1 MGVDIRDRGTDVST
15 GRGAAG
21 RPVLLATLGV
31 PLNEE
36 ASVFAVDTA
45 VESGQRLVVAN
56 VTALEPLRMSIALGY
71 DALPELTPE
80 VSASLRRSAELARS
94 LGVRVE
100 RLRVR
105 SPRPRA
111 GAVGAGRRRASGA
124 VRVRPGPQGPSRA
137 ALPEGARGRSGPGH
151 LPRLGSERRGRPT
164 VTFLIDCPNCGPREA
179 LEFSY
184 GGERTRRAGPDAS
197 DRDLAGY
204 LFFRENV
211 NGWQT
216 EWWLHRDGCRKWFL
230 AERHTG
236 TNEVRRTFWPGEGD
250 GRAVRRRRAVDEAS
264 TA

>member
-1 MGVDIRDRGTDVST
+1 MGVDTRDRGTEVST

-31 PLNEE
+31 PLNEA

-105 SPRPRA
+105 SPRPLQALVDLVAEVRP
-111 GAVGAGRRRASGA
+111 GLFVFGPDRRALRERRYRKALGA
-124 VRVRPGPQGPSRA
+124 VRDRVTCLVWVPSDA
-137 ALPEGARGRSGPGH
+137 A
-151 LPRLGSERRGRPT
+151 GRP
-164 VTFLIDCPNCGPREA
+164 
-179 LEFSY
+179 
-184 GGERTRRAGPDAS
+184 
-197 DRDLAGY
+197 
-204 LFFRENV
+204 
-211 NGWQT
+211 
-216 EWWLHRDGCRKWFL
+216 
-230 AERHTG
+230 
-236 TNEVRRTFWPGEGD
+236 
-250 GRAVRRRRAVDEAS
+250 
-264 TA
+264 

>member
-15 GRGAAG
+15 GRSAAG

-105 SPRPRA
+105 SPRPVQALLDLVADVRP
-111 GAVGAGRRRASGA
+111 GLFVFGPDRRALRERRYRKALGA
-124 VRVRPGPQGPSRA
+124 VRDRVTCLVWVPNDA
-137 ALPEGARGRSGPGH
+137 A
-151 LPRLGSERRGRPT
+151 GRP
-164 VTFLIDCPNCGPREA
+164 
-179 LEFSY
+179 
-184 GGERTRRAGPDAS
+184 
-197 DRDLAGY
+197 
-204 LFFRENV
+204 
-211 NGWQT
+211 
-216 EWWLHRDGCRKWFL
+216 
-230 AERHTG
+230 
-236 TNEVRRTFWPGEGD
+236 
-250 GRAVRRRRAVDEAS
+250 
-264 TA
+264 